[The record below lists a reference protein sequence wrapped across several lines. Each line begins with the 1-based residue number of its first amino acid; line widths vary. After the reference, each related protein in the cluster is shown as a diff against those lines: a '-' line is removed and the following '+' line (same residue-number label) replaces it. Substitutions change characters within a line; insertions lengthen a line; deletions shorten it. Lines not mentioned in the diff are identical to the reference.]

1 MGCTE
6 RRVLALGS
14 IVFLLAS
21 TAVGAAAAPAASD
34 GTTPPSAYPS
44 ASPAEFAERAA
55 GQAQT
60 PGPRAAGSLGH
71 AVELMVLVAACG
83 IVVALYS
90 AMDAGRSGKRVLM
103 RTHRR

>member
-14 IVFLLAS
+14 IAFLLAL
-21 TAVGAAAAPAASD
+21 TAVGAVAVPAAAD
-34 GTTPPSAYPS
+34 GITPPSSYPS
-44 ASPAEFAERAA
+44 ASPAAFAERAA
-55 GQAQT
+55 QTQT
-60 PGPRAAGSLGH
+60 PGPRATGSLGH

-90 AMDAGRSGKRVLM
+90 ALDAGRGDKRVLM
-103 RTHRR
+103 RIRRR